1 MAKKY
6 LTDLEN
12 EIIKNCLVAV
22 YKTICLSPFV
32 NSYGIQEYKIDQEEF
47 HYNLLAPDA
56 VDTLRKLAE
65 NY

>member
-12 EIIKNCLVAV
+12 QIIKSCLVAV
-22 YKTICLSPFV
+22 YKTIYLSPFV
-32 NSYGIQEYKIDQEEF
+32 NSYSIQEYEIDQNEF